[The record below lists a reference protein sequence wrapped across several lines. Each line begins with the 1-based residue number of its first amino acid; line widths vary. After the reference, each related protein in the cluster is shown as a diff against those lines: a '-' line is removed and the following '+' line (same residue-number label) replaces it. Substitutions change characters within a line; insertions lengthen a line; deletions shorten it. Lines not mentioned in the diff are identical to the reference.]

1 MTDGLYLD
9 DATHP
14 VGDGGGCQGKAKE
27 GVERYLGFDN
37 CCNCGRT
44 RSLGD
49 KFHIL
54 ALGARE
60 SMLSNE
66 IAYSKTPHMPIFWRE
81 KMAKKGSP
89 KIWNLG
95 SRMAQKWSKMIQ
107 MPIICMKSS
116 YLTNYYPH
124 FIDFK
129 MLRLIWTK
137 MAETP

>member
-1 MTDGLYLD
+1 MSLLFSNNIWQKAEVGKGEGGIEEEGELFPLMMTDGLYLD

-60 SMLSNE
+60 SMLSKE
-66 IAYSKTPHMPIFWRE
+66 IASSKTCLYFVGKKWP
-81 KMAKKGSP
+81 KKGAQKFGIWGPESP
-89 KIWNLG
+89 KNG
-95 SRMAQKWSKMIQ
+95 QK
-107 MPIICMKSS
+107 
-116 YLTNYYPH
+116 
-124 FIDFK
+124 
-129 MLRLIWTK
+129 
-137 MAETP
+137 